1 MGKNKVAPEEGAPA
15 DDKGDD
21 KKVDD
26 KKDDDKKDDDKK
38 DDDKKDDAED
48 SRGSFDTSRSCNID
62 FIWIVTFLVF
72 WVRPSR
78 PQSWTP
84 AVL

>member
-26 KKDDDKKDDDKK
+26 KKVKLTRAKSKRGGKNAKSAAHRELIDGRKKQVRRRVRRRVGRK
-38 DDDKKDDAED
+38 ALEET
-48 SRGSFDTSRSCNID
+48 RGG
-62 FIWIVTFLVF
+62 
-72 WVRPSR
+72 
-78 PQSWTP
+78 
-84 AVL
+84 